1 MPDARDVV
9 RRAFQR
15 LGVIA
20 IDETTQ
26 PHDDEFARGVLT
38 ALFAEMPISE
48 GMRFDFTLA
57 AVPESHLMPLA
68 LVLAAEI
75 ASTYS
80 AVPPVPRATALV
92 RLRAVNR
99 PQQMDDPDGDGV
111 LYLPTGERDPDDV
124 AHDDIGRWM

>member
-1 MPDARDVV
+1 MDARDVV

-15 LGVIA
+15 LGVVA

-38 ALFAEMPISE
+38 ELFSELPVSE
-48 GMRFDFTLA
+48 GMTFAFTLDTI
-57 AVPESHLMPLA
+57 PESHGGALA

-75 ASTYS
+75 AAAYGL
-80 AVPPVPRATALV
+80 APPVPRATAMV

-99 PQQMDDPDGDGV
+99 PQQLQDMNEDGTIDDADQ
-111 LYLPTGERDPDDV
+111 YLTDV
-124 AHDDIGRWM
+124 GRWM